1 MGEEGHTHSHE
12 GGALSW
18 RGACAQGGGH
28 ARGEARTLM
37 GRVCSWGARTGA
49 EECEAGH
56 VTDAALM
63 GEGCA
68 HGETQTEAEERKA
81 RRKVEEETPSQ
92 PVVKTNLSDARQRL
106 QIRRAP
112 APLGTILFSYH
123 GNLVF

>member
-1 MGEEGHTHSHE
+1 MGEEGHAHSHK

-28 ARGEARTLM
+28 AHGEACTLM

-56 VTDAALM
+56 VTDATLM

-81 RRKVEEETPSQ
+81 RRK
-92 PVVKTNLSDARQRL
+92 KHHHNLSSK
-106 QIRRAP
+106 QISVMP
-112 APLGTILFSYH
+112 
-123 GNLVF
+123 GNNSR